1 MRLRVRLDALRVREF
16 VNLIDAL
23 EILKQPLPEDAS
35 HFRGALACGFT
46 PIHLQAFLR
55 AHLRKR
61 LPGKQVDL
69 DIGLFG
75 DLKGNIERL
84 QKLPSDALFLAM
96 EWQDVDSRLGIR
108 TLGGWRTTDLVDI
121 VESASEAIDVLKG
134 SLARASSFRPVYIS
148 TPTLPL
154 PPLFTVSPQQASS
167 FELQLRQL
175 IASFASSIAEE
186 PGIRVLSPQLLDE
199 LSPLRDRF
207 DVRSEVQT
215 GFPYKLPHASS
226 LAELFAALI
235 QQSAPRKGLITDLD
249 DTLWAGILG
258 EVGPEGI
265 SWGLE
270 KHAHLHGI
278 YQQFLESLASA
289 GVLVAVASKNE
300 MQLVNRAFERP
311 DLRISKD
318 NLYPFEVH
326 WSRKSESVR
335 RILQVWNISADA
347 VVFLDDS
354 PMEVAEVK
362 QAFPEMECRV
372 FPKDDYE
379 AFWTLMK
386 QLRQD
391 FGKSTVNDEDLIRAK
406 SIRDA
411 EPLRSVATS
420 SRSLSDFLQSAS
432 ASIRVQFTRDSRD
445 HRAFELV
452 NKTNQFNLNGKR
464 LTEAAWSAY
473 FDHPDA
479 FLMTV
484 TYEDKF
490 GPLGKIAA
498 LLGKPDGRRVQIDF
512 WVMSCRAFSRRVEHQ
527 TLRQIFAKFEADE
540 IRFDYQPTPRNGPLQ
555 EFFADV
561 LGASQQPGCSL
572 LLSNFSD
579 KTLELFE
586 HVE

>member
-1 MRLRVRLDALRVREF
+1 VRES

-23 EILKQPLPEDAS
+23 EILKQPLPEDAP
-35 HFRGALACGFT
+35 HFRGALACSFT
-46 PIHLQAFLR
+46 PVHLQTFLR

-69 DIGLFG
+69 DIGLYG

-84 QKLPSDALFLAM
+84 EKLPSDALFVAI

-121 VESASEAIDVLKG
+121 VESASETIVALKG
-134 SLARASSFRPVYIS
+134 LLARASSFRPVYIS

-154 PPLFTVSPQQASS
+154 PPLFTVSPQQASN

-186 PGIRVLSPQLLDE
+186 PGIRVISQQLLDE
-199 LSPLRDRF
+199 HSQLRDRF

-215 GFPYKLPHASS
+215 GFPYKLRHASS
-226 LAELFAALI
+226 LAEVFAALI

-265 SWGLE
+265 SWGPE
-270 KHAHLHGI
+270 NHTHLHGI
-278 YQQFLESLASA
+278 YQQFLESLASV

-300 MQLVNRAFERP
+300 MQLVNRAFERT
-311 DLRISKD
+311 DLRISRD
-318 NLYPFEVH
+318 NVFPFEVH

-354 PMEVAEVK
+354 PMEVAEVN

-372 FPKDDYE
+372 FPKGDYE

-391 FGKSTVNDEDLIRAK
+391 FGKNTVNYEDLIRAK

-411 EPLRSVATS
+411 EPLRSAATS

-432 ASIRVQFTRDSRD
+432 ASIRVEFSGKSRD

-473 FDHPDA
+473 FEHPDA

-498 LLGKPDGRRVQIDF
+498 LLGRSVGKTVQIDF

-527 TLRQIFAKFEADE
+527 TLRQIFEKFEADE
-540 IRFDYQPTPRNGPLQ
+540 IRFDYQPTTRNVPLQ

-561 LGASQQPGCSL
+561 LGTSPQPGCSL
-572 LLSNFSD
+572 LLSNFLN
-579 KTLELFE
+579 KNRELFQR
-586 HVE
+586 VEQIVNG

>member
-1 MRLRVRLDALRVREF
+1 VREF
-16 VNLIDAL
+16 VNLTDAL
-23 EILKQPLPEDAS
+23 EILKQPLPDDAA
-35 HFRGALACGFT
+35 HFRGALACSFT
-46 PIHLQAFLR
+46 PLHLQTFLR

-75 DLKGNIERL
+75 DLQGNVERL
-84 QKLPSDALFLAM
+84 QKLPSDALFVAI

-108 TLGGWRTTDLVDI
+108 TLGGWRRTDLVDI
-121 VESASEAIDVLKG
+121 VESASEAIVVLKG
-134 SLARASSFRPVYIS
+134 SLARAAGFRPVYIS

-154 PPLFTVSPQQASS
+154 PPLFSVSPQQASG
-167 FELQLRQL
+167 FELQLRQF

-186 PGIRVLSPQLLDE
+186 PGIRVISPQLLDE
-199 LSPLRDRF
+199 YSPLRDRF

-226 LAELFAALI
+226 LAEVFAALI
-235 QQSAPRKGLITDLD
+235 GQSAPRKGLITDLD

-258 EVGPEGI
+258 EVGPQGI
-265 SWGLE
+265 SWDLE
-270 KHAHLHGI
+270 KQSHLHGI

-289 GVLVAVASKNE
+289 GVLVAVASKND
-300 MQLVNRAFERP
+300 MQLVDRAFERT
-311 DLRISKD
+311 DLGISKD
-318 NLYPFEVH
+318 NVFPFEVH

-372 FPKDDYE
+372 FPKGDYE
-379 AFWTLMK
+379 AFWALLTK
-386 QLRQD
+386 LRQD
-391 FGKSTVNDEDLIRAK
+391 FGKSTVHDEDLIRAK

-411 EPLRSVATS
+411 EPLRSATTG

-432 ASIRVQFTRDSRD
+432 ASIRVEFTRNSRD

-473 FDHPDA
+473 FDHPTA

-498 LLGKPDGRRVQIDF
+498 LLGKTDGRTVQIDF

-527 TLRQIFAKFEADE
+527 TLRQLFEKFEADE
-540 IRFDYQPTPRNGPLQ
+540 IRFDYQPTPRNVPLE

-561 LGASQQPGCSL
+561 LGASPQPGCSL
-572 LLSNFSD
+572 LLSNFLA
-579 KTLELFE
+579 KNLELFQR
-586 HVE
+586 VEQIING